1 MPEIVAGW
9 KKLWRHAR
17 LRWLR
22 RRHLR
27 LGRRGENAA
36 VRLLLNLGYD
46 ILCRN
51 CRWQKSEIDI
61 VARDGLTLCFVEV
74 KTRRA
79 RDHEELWPA
88 DAVDRAKRR
97 ILNRAARKYWRDI
110 GRPQVSCR
118 FDVIEVIVRHG
129 RIDTIRHLPAAFAL
143 KLRPD
148 SGTAAPDGCF
158 AGLSDTRDNL

>member
-1 MPEIVAGW
+1 MAEIVEVG
-9 KKLWRHAR
+9 KKLWRR
-17 LRWLR
+17 GWLRWLR

-51 CRWQKSEIDI
+51 CRWRNSEIDI

-74 KTRRA
+74 KTRR
-79 RDHEELWPA
+79 RKNQEELWPA
-88 DAVDRAKRR
+88 EAIDRAKRR
-97 ILNRAARKYWRDI
+97 TLNRAARKYWRDL
-110 GRPQVSCR
+110 GRPRIACR
-118 FDVIEVIVRHG
+118 FDVIEVIVRRG

-143 KLRPD
+143 RLHP
-148 SGTAAPDGCF
+148 AAGADAD
-158 AGLSDTRDNL
+158 AGRFGGEGADNP